1 MASSV
6 PWHQRRAHTLTAR
19 GAHAQKHTEP
29 GAQVWALDE
38 DIDPMDTRAAPE
50 RSALDGG
57 ETKGHSQPYTKNALD
72 RLESWLGLKE
82 SAAGPSTPPP
92 RHHRTTAEHGSMAEA
107 VPKVPRRTSS
117 TIQVMV
123 HPVVETDTLEG
134 IALRYGADVH
144 TLRRS
149 NGLWPGDAVQMREHL
164 YIPVDS
170 CRWRPSNATIEAVE
184 RKADGSLQGIVQ
196 AGSSAQP
203 ESVTVTQVDAKSL
216 RFFPADRARPA
227 RGVPMNSDMGATG
240 IDDLIQL
247 QHMRR
252 NRGGTQAPK
261 PRDRPVLHKRP
272 EPAIDPTWRPN
283 TRTLGHKTPLK
294 QPVSQDEL
302 IEDHLDQ
309 ENAPRDTAPEPP
321 ASMRLDK
328 LLRGPTVNPGAA
340 NWIRPIHESLPQQV
354 PRQAG
359 SSGRLWSD
367 LFSGRVSIEDALH
380 VAVDEWRHVSQR
392 ARRRNEPALPM

>member
-1 MASSV
+1 
-6 PWHQRRAHTLTAR
+6 
-19 GAHAQKHTEP
+19 
-29 GAQVWALDE
+29 
-38 DIDPMDTRAAPE
+38 
-50 RSALDGG
+50 
-57 ETKGHSQPYTKNALD
+57 
-72 RLESWLGLKE
+72 
-82 SAAGPSTPPP
+82 
-92 RHHRTTAEHGSMAEA
+92 
-107 VPKVPRRTSS
+107 
-117 TIQVMV
+117 MV

-170 CRWRPSNATIEAVE
+170 CRWRPPNATIEAVE

-261 PRDRPVLHKRP
+261 PRDRPLLQKRP

-283 TRTLGHKTPLK
+283 TRTLGHKMSSK
-294 QPVSQDEL
+294 QTVSQGEL
-302 IEDHLDQ
+302 IEDPLDQ
-309 ENAPRDTAPEPP
+309 EGAPRDTALSLIHISEP
-321 ASMRLDK
+321 
-328 LLRGPTVNPGAA
+328 T
-340 NWIRPIHESLPQQV
+340 RPY
-354 PRQAG
+354 
-359 SSGRLWSD
+359 
-367 LFSGRVSIEDALH
+367 
-380 VAVDEWRHVSQR
+380 
-392 ARRRNEPALPM
+392 